1 MGLLNSLLNAAENGA
16 KSAMTSATRQATRQA
31 TDKMINSVT
40 NGLRNAVGKNTQNA
54 QSANT
59 SAGNRQQPVQTVVFA
74 NPAIPATSKR
84 VAVDDYDCN
93 DQGQEIIQTYC
104 FPVAEGFVEF
114 SSGAGEIL
122 ASYAYSPQDAAAGY
136 CQNVDFERMPILYI
150 GEESS
155 VGKIVE
161 EYEKKGAVSSGCTIE
176 IISGSFV
183 IYKTCSAKNGHEIVA
198 YHFHKRYHSDYYT
211 QIVIDIPGGAKSSR
225 DQLVNAL
232 DCMVAGMQITERN
245 A

>member
-1 MGLLNSLLNAAENGA
+1 MGLLNSLLNAAESGA
-16 KSAMTSATRQATRQA
+16 KSAVRSATRQATN
-31 TDKMINSVT
+31 KMINSV
-40 NGLRNAVGKNTQNA
+40 AKEVGSALGNKTQDE
-54 QSANT
+54 QVSNT
-59 SAGNRQQPVQTVVFA
+59 SSVGNRQQTVQTVVFA

-93 DQGQEIIQTYC
+93 DQGQEIIQTYS
-104 FPVAEGFVEF
+104 FPLAEGFVEF

-161 EYEKKGAVSSGCTIE
+161 EYEKKGTVSSGCTIE
-176 IISGSFV
+176 KISGSFV
-183 IYKTCSAKNGHEIVA
+183 TYRTCSVKNGHEILA

-211 QIVIDIPGGAKSSR
+211 QIVIDIPGGAKSNR
-225 DQLVNAL
+225 DQFVSAL